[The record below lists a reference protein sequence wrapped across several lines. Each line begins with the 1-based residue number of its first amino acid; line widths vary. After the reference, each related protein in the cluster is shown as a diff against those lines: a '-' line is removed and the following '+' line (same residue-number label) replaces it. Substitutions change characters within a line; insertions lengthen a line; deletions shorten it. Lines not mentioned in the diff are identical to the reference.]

1 MAAPRKFKTPRAL
14 EKKWD
19 EYCEYCANHKAT
31 VTEFSSKLGKFITAE
46 VNKPITVNIKGF
58 CAYVKFPRQDFYKTY
73 ADDEAFCDIVTRMHE
88 ESEVDAREKFESGQ
102 LPAALAG
109 LWMSKYGYSTKTDN
123 EVKGAVP
130 VVLTGDE
137 NIKD

>member
-1 MAAPRKFKTPRAL
+1 MTRPRKFKTPKAL
-14 EKKWD
+14 AKKWD

-46 VNKPITVNIKGF
+46 VNKPITVTIKGF
-58 CAYVKFPRQDFYKTY
+58 CAYVKLPRQDFYETY
-73 ADDEAFCDIVTRMHE
+73 ADDEQFCDIVTRMHE

-123 EVKGAVP
+123 GFKGAVP